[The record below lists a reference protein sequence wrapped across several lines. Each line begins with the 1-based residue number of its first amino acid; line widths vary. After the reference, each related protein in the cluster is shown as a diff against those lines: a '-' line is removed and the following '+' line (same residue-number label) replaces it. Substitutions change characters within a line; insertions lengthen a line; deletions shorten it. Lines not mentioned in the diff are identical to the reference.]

1 MITPPNG
8 VPVAGSPIPAEGDAV
23 SAETGGGGVSRVDR
37 PRRWRLVERASADD
51 VKRLARDLLVQPA
64 TAAVLANR
72 GLADTAAAQTF
83 LAPRFNQLPDPA
95 TMKNMEAALAVLVP
109 AIKDRRRIVIHG
121 DYDVDGVSGSVI
133 LTEFLRACGADV
145 EPFIPDRKT
154 HGYGFS
160 RASLA
165 DCLALGAKIIVTCDC
180 GTASVAEIDEAKAAG
195 VDVVV
200 TDHHEPG
207 PVLPRAAALLNPRQ
221 AGETFPDKNL
231 CGTGVAFFLIIAL
244 RRALREGGWFG
255 ASRPE
260 PNLRAL
266 LDVVAIATIGDI
278 VPLVGVNR
286 ILTREGLPMLSATGP
301 GPSGSP
307 PRVGLAALVAVAGL
321 AGRTV
326 GEYGVSFGLVPRIN
340 AAGRL
345 GSARGALDLLLTKD
359 PEVAKRLSLQLDAAN
374 KERQAIEA
382 RMLEEAL
389 AAVAAD
395 PSLTTASALVLADS
409 RWHMGV
415 VGIIAARL
423 VDRFNKPSIA
433 LSIGADGRATGSA
446 RSIRHLNLVEA
457 LAGCAE
463 HLQKWGGHPMAAGMT
478 LGAEHIPAFR
488 ESFVRE
494 TGRRLSAEQLLP
506 ELLIDAHIQ
515 PEDLSDR
522 LVEELARLSPH
533 GMGNPEPVLLLR
545 AARVTHSK
553 VVGKNHLRLDLMGG
567 RGRMEAIGFGFGECQ
582 SVLPTT
588 LDLAVVPQRREWGG
602 LFRTELRIRDLGVG
616 AIERMG
622 LLAA

>member
-1 MITPPNG
+1 M
-8 VPVAGSPIPAEGDAV
+8 

-95 TMKNMEAALAVLVP
+95 SMKNMEAALAVLVP

-165 DCLALGAKIIVTCDC
+165 DCLALGAKVIVTCDC

-221 AGETFPDKNL
+221 AGETFPDKDL

-266 LDVVAIATIGDI
+266 LDACDLPFDPSCLSFHKTERAVRTASSEQVRQPIYRDATEEWRRYDAFLAPLKDALGDVVAAY
-278 VPLVGVNR
+278 
-286 ILTREGLPMLSATGP
+286 P
-301 GPSGSP
+301 GAP
-307 PRVGLAALVAVAGL
+307 
-321 AGRTV
+321 
-326 GEYGVSFGLVPRIN
+326 
-340 AAGRL
+340 
-345 GSARGALDLLLTKD
+345 
-359 PEVAKRLSLQLDAAN
+359 
-374 KERQAIEA
+374 
-382 RMLEEAL
+382 
-389 AAVAAD
+389 
-395 PSLTTASALVLADS
+395 AS
-409 RWHMGV
+409 
-415 VGIIAARL
+415 
-423 VDRFNKPSIA
+423 
-433 LSIGADGRATGSA
+433 
-446 RSIRHLNLVEA
+446 
-457 LAGCAE
+457 
-463 HLQKWGGHPMAAGMT
+463 
-478 LGAEHIPAFR
+478 
-488 ESFVRE
+488 
-494 TGRRLSAEQLLP
+494 
-506 ELLIDAHIQ
+506 
-515 PEDLSDR
+515 
-522 LVEELARLSPH
+522 
-533 GMGNPEPVLLLR
+533 
-545 AARVTHSK
+545 
-553 VVGKNHLRLDLMGG
+553 
-567 RGRMEAIGFGFGECQ
+567 
-582 SVLPTT
+582 
-588 LDLAVVPQRREWGG
+588 
-602 LFRTELRIRDLGVG
+602 
-616 AIERMG
+616 
-622 LLAA
+622 

>member
-8 VPVAGSPIPAEGDAV
+8 SPAAGSPIPMEGDAV
-23 SAETGGGGVSRVDR
+23 AAESSSGGGIARVDR
-37 PRRWRLVERASADD
+37 PRRWRLVERASADE
-51 VKRLARDLLVQPA
+51 VKRLARELLVQPA

-72 GLADTAAAQTF
+72 GLADPEAAQTF
-83 LAPRFNQLPDPA
+83 LAPRFTQLPDPA
-95 TMKNMEAALAVLVP
+95 LMKDMDAALAVLVP
-109 AIKDRRRIVIHG
+109 AIQSRRRIVIHG

-133 LTEFLRACGADV
+133 LTEFLRAAGADV

-165 DCLALGAKIIVTCDC
+165 DCLALGAKVIVTCDC
-180 GTASVAEIDEAKAAG
+180 GTASVAEIDEAKSAG

-221 AGETFPDKNL
+221 TGETFPDRNL

-244 RRALREGGWFG
+244 RRALRESGWFG
-255 ASRPE
+255 ASRAE

-286 ILTREGLPMLSATGP
+286 ILTREGLPMLSASGP
-301 GPSGSP
+301 GGV
-307 PRVGLAALVAVAGL
+307 PRIGLAALVNVAGL

-359 PEVAKRLSLQLDAAN
+359 PDEAKRLALQLDAAN

-395 PSLTTASALVLADS
+395 PLLATAPALVLADT

-433 LSIGADGRATGSA
+433 LAIGADGRATGSA
-446 RSIRHLNLVEA
+446 RSIRHLDLVQT
-457 LAGCAE
+457 LAGCAG

-478 LGAEHIPAFR
+478 LAAEHVPALR
-488 ESFVRE
+488 EAFVRE

-545 AARVTHSK
+545 SARVTHSK
-553 VVGKNHLRLDLMGG
+553 VVGKNHLRLDLQGG

-582 SVLPTT
+582 AQLPGT

-616 AIERMG
+616 SVERLG